1 MQVPI
6 LREHELHRRY
16 LLVSICH
23 LYLFATYTHLGVLH
37 LHDLFPFYLIYR
49 VIIDLQHE
57 IVQLCS
63 FEERWLEQSAML
75 NRTHAGL
82 TGTLSS
88 EILLVA
94 LRLL

>member
-1 MQVPI
+1 MFSFN
-6 LREHELHRRY
+6 
-16 LLVSICH
+16 LV
-23 LYLFATYTHLGVLH
+23 
-37 LHDLFPFYLIYR
+37 YR

-63 FEERWLEQSAML
+63 FEERWLEESAVL

-94 LRLL
+94 FRLL